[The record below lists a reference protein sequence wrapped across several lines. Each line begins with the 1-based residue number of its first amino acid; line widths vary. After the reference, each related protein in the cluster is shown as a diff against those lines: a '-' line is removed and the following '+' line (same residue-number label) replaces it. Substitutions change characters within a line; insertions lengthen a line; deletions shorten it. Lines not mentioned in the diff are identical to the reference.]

1 MARERN
7 VEQISDDIFARDVA
21 QQADP
26 LDADVG
32 GDAAALLGQTR
43 TGRGEVG
50 RAGTRGHARPQYWKV
65 TVAPERFKL

>member
-1 MARERN
+1 MKP
-7 VEQISDDIFARDVA
+7 ISDDIVARDVA
-21 QQADP
+21 EQADP

-50 RAGTRGHARPQYWKV
+50 RAGTRGHTRPQYWKV